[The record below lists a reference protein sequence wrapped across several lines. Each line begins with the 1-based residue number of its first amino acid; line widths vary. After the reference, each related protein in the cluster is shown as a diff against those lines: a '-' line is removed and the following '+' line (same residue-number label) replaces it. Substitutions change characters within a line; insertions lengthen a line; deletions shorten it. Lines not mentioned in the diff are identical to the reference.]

1 MARAK
6 MPKNELS
13 GSKTPAFDIECIAP
27 NDKSSSFIA
36 PFKNLL
42 ALKRSSRKVDR
53 LAFTSLADQRWLQ
66 EQFRRHRKE
75 LIRLSAAVRANNAL
89 KERSQI
95 QRVLMSFAG
104 RACAV
109 IRVAQKDKLP
119 ALPQPFN
126 RKTFEVLVNSLSLN
140 APLPG
145 HARIILVPKNDGKVR
160 PTLEFGWEVKA
171 AQLLVSDVLAA
182 KGLVNPFEF
191 NCARK
196 GRNRAASQVKDYI
209 EEGYRNVVIAD
220 IKDCY
225 SSIGPKH
232 LEWLKL
238 PPKVIRYSVFPNADM
253 PIECL
258 ENQSG
263 ILKAARHG
271 LPQGAM
277 LSGKIASGLIGRVL
291 QTLSG
296 DIRVRSYTDD
306 VAICARTPA
315 AADDIAC
322 AIKSGFKQLKAGP
335 LAFKYLEVCDIVE
348 GFSFLNYRFR
358 WEKEHVHIFPDQAAF
373 KNLETN
379 LRRLMTDLSDLNL
392 DEKLKRAEQYGR
404 NWRTSHSLWHANKFA
419 KFNLAEFLHQTVY
432 EHGTIS
438 SKHHKPVLQMFP

>member
-1 MARAK
+1 

-145 HARIILVPKNDGKVR
+145 HARIILVPKTTAKCD
-160 PTLEFGWEVKA
+160 
-171 AQLLVSDVLAA
+171 QLL
-182 KGLVNPFEF
+182 
-191 NCARK
+191 
-196 GRNRAASQVKDYI
+196 
-209 EEGYRNVVIAD
+209 
-220 IKDCY
+220 
-225 SSIGPKH
+225 SS
-232 LEWLKL
+232 
-238 PPKVIRYSVFPNADM
+238 A
-253 PIECL
+253 
-258 ENQSG
+258 
-263 ILKAARHG
+263 
-271 LPQGAM
+271 
-277 LSGKIASGLIGRVL
+277 GK
-291 QTLSG
+291 
-296 DIRVRSYTDD
+296 
-306 VAICARTPA
+306 
-315 AADDIAC
+315 
-322 AIKSGFKQLKAGP
+322 
-335 LAFKYLEVCDIVE
+335 
-348 GFSFLNYRFR
+348 
-358 WEKEHVHIFPDQAAF
+358 
-373 KNLETN
+373 
-379 LRRLMTDLSDLNL
+379 
-392 DEKLKRAEQYGR
+392 
-404 NWRTSHSLWHANKFA
+404 
-419 KFNLAEFLHQTVY
+419 
-432 EHGTIS
+432 
-438 SKHHKPVLQMFP
+438 